1 MPCARRAVRA
11 GVLRLVADTN
21 IVVSALLWH
30 GAPHR
35 LFRAIESEEI
45 SFFASRPLIDELA
58 RVLARRKLA
67 AAVKA
72 SGKSV
77 AALLAGYEQLVELVQ
92 PRALRRAV
100 GRDPDDAAVL
110 ACAVAAR
117 ADLVVSGDQDLL
129 VLKTYSGIR
138 IIGANEALAV
148 IAGR

>member
-1 MPCARRAVRA
+1 
-11 GVLRLVADTN
+11 VLRLVADTN

-30 GAPHR
+30 GAP
-35 LFRAIESEEI
+35 
-45 SFFASRPLIDELA
+45 
-58 RVLARRKLA
+58 
-67 AAVKA
+67 
-72 SGKSV
+72 
-77 AALLAGYEQLVELVQ
+77 